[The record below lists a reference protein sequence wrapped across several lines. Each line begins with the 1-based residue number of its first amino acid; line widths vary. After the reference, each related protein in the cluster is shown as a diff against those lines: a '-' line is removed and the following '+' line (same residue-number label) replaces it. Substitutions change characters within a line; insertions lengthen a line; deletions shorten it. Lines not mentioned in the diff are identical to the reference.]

1 MKKLFLSL
9 LCIFLATSMWA
20 DETHSDGY
28 SICISD
34 AEEKNGT
41 LVEIKIGHAT
51 RKPHGKEITRIKEKE
66 GFTRFMLYPAQAAE
80 GKRINEYEAQV
91 MFAYVADSKFRRFEE
106 KYSHPQEST
115 DPNDPFSGENM
126 VFTKLNGIT
135 SEGIL
140 WKIGN
145 TWTIVIK

>member
-1 MKKLFLSL
+1 LLFGGVAAGVASGVRVQ
-9 LCIFLATSMWA
+9 AN
-20 DETHSDGY
+20 ETHSDGY

-51 RKPHGKEITRIKEKE
+51 QKPHGKEITRIKEKE

-91 MFAYVADSKFRRFEE
+91 MFAYVADSKSRRFEE

-115 DPNDPFSGENM
+115 DSNNPFSGENM
-126 VFTKLNGIT
+126 VFTKRDGIT

>member
-1 MKKLFLSL
+1 MKKLYLAL
-9 LCIFLATSMWA
+9 LCIFLTIPLWA
-20 DETHSDGY
+20 NETHSDGY

-51 RKPHGKEITRIKEKE
+51 QKPHGKEITRIKEKE

-91 MFAYVADSKFRRFEE
+91 MFAYVADSKSRRFEE

-126 VFTKLNGIT
+126 IFTKLNGIT